1 MFGMRKQS
9 MKSIQFQSK
18 RIVNND
24 IIPPVKGDDSFLYF
38 GRHFNFSMSNVMHIV
53 ELFEIL
59 EFLMSEMDKLPI
71 RPKNKL
77 LL

>member
-24 IIPPVKGDDSFLYF
+24 IILPVKGDDSFLYF

>member
-1 MFGMRKQS
+1 MNS
-9 MKSIQFQSK
+9 MQFQPK

-24 IIPPVKGDDSFLYF
+24 IVPPVKGDDSFLYF

-71 RPKNKL
+71 RPKNKFL
-77 LL
+77 L

>member
-1 MFGMRKQS
+1 
-9 MKSIQFQSK
+9 MKSIQFQLK

-24 IIPPVKGDDSFLYF
+24 IIPLVKGDDSFLYF
-38 GRHFNFSMSNVMHIV
+38 GRHFNSSMSNVMHIV

>member
-1 MFGMRKQS
+1 MNS
-9 MKSIQFQSK
+9 MQFQPK

-24 IIPPVKGDDSFLYF
+24 IVPPVKGDDSFRYF
-38 GRHFNFSMSNVMHIV
+38 GRHFNFSISHVMHIA

-59 EFLMSEMDKLPI
+59 ELLVSNMDKLPI